1 MLKEQFHLFKER
13 MWFSVVCVGKDIQNF
28 APILLQICG
37 QQDNLGCLEMIIKSV
52 FMNMCI

>member
-1 MLKEQFHLFKER
+1 MLKEQFHLFKEG
-13 MWFSVVCVGKDIQNF
+13 MWFSVVCVGKGIQNF